1 MPSEVSPC
9 ADWKLR
15 TALSV
20 AGPKSPSVATELPCL
35 TSWTWS
41 AWTAGPVL
49 PWRTV
54 LTRAENVAGPA
65 MPSADRPRDCW
76 KAVTA
81 ALVPLPKSPSAV
93 VE

>member
-1 MPSEVSPC
+1 MLDQLHLERLDGRRRV
-9 ADWKLR
+9 
-15 TALSV
+15 
-20 AGPKSPSVATELPCL
+20 LPC
-35 TSWTWS
+35 
-41 AWTAGPVL
+41 
-49 PWRTV
+49 RTV

-65 MPSADRPRDCW
+65 MPSAPSPRDCW